1 MSTVSQSIGGLAVTT
16 KLAMKMEDSLQ
27 AFAVR
32 AACFIGEL
40 DVPYSEEFDGHD
52 FGATHIIA
60 YVGDEPVGAVRV
72 RWFKSFAMPE
82 RLAVIQRFRGN
93 GVAQLLLERCR
104 KLAETRGADKL
115 YVQVLPQ
122 DAKHWEKQGWRRL
135 EAEDAGSSPKK
146 VVAMI
151 RAVDPSKPLP
161 EADEAPESVV
171 LRRDQQA
178 EGSVVP
184 MRSASR

>member
-1 MSTVSQSIGGLAVTT
+1 MSTITQSVGGLAVTT
-16 KLAMKMEDSLQ
+16 RLAMKMEDSLQ

-135 EAEDAGSSPKK
+135 VAEDTGSGPKQ

-171 LRRDQQA
+171 LRREQQVDA
-178 EGSVVP
+178 SGLP
-184 MRSASR
+184 MRAASR

>member
-1 MSTVSQSIGGLAVTT
+1 MSGTSRSAQL
-16 KLAMKMEDSLQ
+16 
-27 AFAVR
+27 
-32 AACFIGEL
+32 
-40 DVPYSEEFDGHD
+40 
-52 FGATHIIA
+52 
-60 YVGDEPVGAVRV
+60 RV

-104 KLAETRGADKL
+104 KLAESRGADML

-135 EAEDAGSSPKK
+135 EAEDAGSSPKQ

-161 EADEAPESVV
+161 EADDAPESVV

-178 EGSVVP
+178 DGSVVP
-184 MRSASR
+184 MQVGESLTLPIWWRYLLVARVQRVAQAVAQ